1 MAEESIMDIASKML
15 SIKGAVETSRQR
27 EEASQRAQTK
37 FMLDQQ
43 RAKNKAELDN
53 MKYVTSKYTNLYFK
67 AKGNTALQKNILSTM
82 QGMKQSMPPIFRQ
95 QFDVITKAGPF
106 SEVAEKGRKFTEL
119 YGAGPRPLTKE
130 EGENPMVKGEHAFS
144 VLDYTQKKEHFLTG
158 KAPGKK
164 RRFVSI
170 GDGNVL
176 GRTDDGFFYQT
187 TEESLGIQALAKDN
201 GINPGKL
208 FADDGLVFG
217 TARNGNIGGRSVT
230 VTPYKD
236 LLGNEK
242 PGQDVAYGKSGD
254 AGRKWESPA
263 LRSFIVNF
271 MSDSKGTSEG
281 AKTARNIKA
290 IVNETG
296 IKPRKSFT
304 PEKRPNKARLRELA
318 VLDNRVTV
326 ALSRIPE
333 FRNLNFRIVD
343 SKYDPESFLEDMW
356 GSWGMSDMAGII
368 AFPGNPEQVMTLDG
382 KMPTLYRHENDAYD
396 SMGQLLGDWDKTVQ
410 MFNATTAADLSK

>member
-15 SIKGAVETSRQR
+15 SMKGTVETSRQR
-27 EEASQRAQTK
+27 EEASQRAQMK

-43 RAKNKAELDN
+43 RAKSKAELDN
-53 MKYVTSKYTNLYFK
+53 MKYMTSKYTDLYFK
-67 AKGNTALQKNILSTM
+67 AKGNTALQENILSTM
-82 QGMKQSMPPIFRQ
+82 QGMKQSMPPVFRQ

-119 YGAGPRPLTKE
+119 YGDGPRPLTKE
-130 EGENPMVKGEHAFS
+130 EGEDSMVKGKHAFA
-144 VLDYTQKKEHFLTG
+144 VLDYTQKREHFLTG
-158 KAPGKK
+158 KSPGKK

-176 GRTDDGFFYQT
+176 GRTDDGFLYQT

-201 GINPGKL
+201 GVNPGKL

-242 PGQDVAYGKSGD
+242 PGQDVSYGKTGK
-254 AGRKWESPA
+254 AGRRWESAA
-263 LRSFIVNF
+263 LRSFVINF
-271 MSDSKGTSEG
+271 MSDSKGVSEG

-290 IVNETG
+290 LINETG
-296 IKPRKSFT
+296 IRPRKSFV
-304 PEKRPNKARLRELA
+304 PSKKPSRARLKELA
-318 VLDNRVTV
+318 ELDNKVTA
-326 ALSRIPE
+326 ALRRIPE

-343 SKYDPESFLEDMW
+343 SKYDPESLFEDIW
-356 GSWGMSDMAGII
+356 GVWGVSDTAGVM
-368 AFPGNPEQVMTLDG
+368 AFPGKPEQVMTLDG
-382 KMPTLYRHENDAYD
+382 RMPTLYRHENDAYD